1 MAGYTKRVDTHFR
14 KKSFLHFM
22 KLLLRTLSLC
32 FFITLCSFGG
42 TDNSG
47 KLFNNF
53 SAALYNKTN
62 FQYYLVVRV
71 HNLNTG
77 EVREF
82 CTLGVLFRQALHMEW
97 KLDHDRLSEDL
108 VLAKAH
114 LNTPRLFEFKN
125 TEAIS
130 YLGMSLYSVSE
141 LNELSKA
148 IDFKTLAKEI
158 REAKIWRKDFIDDEK
173 LMRIYAHGLFNE
185 GILTA
190 EDITQGGILEY
201 VE

>member
-1 MAGYTKRVDTHFR
+1 
-14 KKSFLHFM
+14 M
-22 KLLLRTLSLC
+22 KYMLRISLIVFSLS
-32 FFITLCSFGG
+32 LCSFGG
-42 TDNSG
+42 TDYSAQIFG
-47 KLFNNF
+47 NF
-53 SAALYNKTN
+53 TAALYNKTN

-71 HNLNTG
+71 HDLNKD

-82 CTLGVLFRQALHMEW
+82 CTLGVFFRQALHMEW

-114 LNTPRLFEFKN
+114 LNNPRLFEFKN
-125 TEAIS
+125 PEALS
-130 YLGMSLYSVSE
+130 YLNMKLYSIDE

-158 REAKIWRKDFIDDEK
+158 RTAKIWRKEFGDNEK
-173 LMRIYAHGLFNE
+173 LMRVYAHGLFNE

-190 EDITQGGILEY
+190 EDITKGGTLEY

>member
-1 MAGYTKRVDTHFR
+1 MKRFFKT
-14 KKSFLHFM
+14 
-22 KLLLRTLSLC
+22 LLLTFSLA
-32 FFITLCSFGG
+32 LCSFGG
-42 TDNSG
+42 TDNSEQ
-47 KLFNNF
+47 LFGNY

-62 FQYYLVVRV
+62 FQYYLVVRI
-71 HNLNTG
+71 HDLNKG

-82 CTLGVLFRQALHMEW
+82 CTLGVFFRQALHLEW
-97 KLDHDRLSEDL
+97 KLDHDRLNEDL

-114 LNTPRLFEFKN
+114 MNSPRLFEFKN
-125 TEAIS
+125 QEALD
-130 YLGMSLYSVSE
+130 YLRMDLYSIAE
-141 LNELSKA
+141 LNELSKS

-158 REAKIWRKDFIDDEK
+158 RAAKIWRKEFGDDEK

-190 EDITQGGILEY
+190 EDITKGGTLEY